1 MIALIPLFISIIVVV
16 GLVTFLI
23 NTYNRL
29 VILNNNSQKAF
40 ANIEVI
46 LKQRADEI
54 PNLVRV
60 VKATALHENTV
71 LKELVSLRSQ
81 YLGTHQTHE
90 KIKTAE
96 RMDGKLKSLMLT
108 VENYPEIKSNRSYLE
123 LQKRLTDLEE
133 IIAHRRVYFNESV
146 NLYNTGIE
154 TFPDIIFAKIMNYR
168 KKEMLEFSD
177 EEKQNNVTKL

>member
-81 YLGTHQTHE
+81 YLGTYQVHE

>member
-81 YLGTHQTHE
+81 YLGTHQAHE

-123 LQKRLTDLEE
+123 LQKRLIDLEE
-133 IIAHRRVYFNESV
+133 VIAHRRVYFNESV